1 MSAQLR
7 KRITKLFLY
16 FILIYSLLF
25 FALAPLRMLAVESQ
39 SHIAMKAVGYSQKY
53 LFWSW
58 LQLLDEENII
68 RKMAYTNNI
77 YWCGKSDKCSVSK
90 T

>member
-7 KRITKLFLY
+7 KRITKIVSY

-39 SHIAMKAVGYSQKY
+39 SHIAMKVVGYSHQY

-58 LQLLDEENII
+58 IHLLDEENII
-68 RKMAYTNNI
+68 RKIAYKNDV
-77 YWCGKSDKCSVSK
+77 YWCEKSDMCSVSK